1 MKPSYKGSKSSGRK
15 AKENASGKDNGRPS
29 STPAKST
36 QTGMIPELPVLI
48 PPNSPAYNVMTNGF
62 QHFKEK
68 LTIYFSTK
76 YGLYGSFLTTGVY
89 HDPDP
94 PDAPDFDYDP
104 TDRDSVIL
112 WKVYEAECSEHMKD
126 RRRQTAD
133 KVSWFNVILG
143 QLSENSKDLVEAN
156 DNWENIRD
164 MQDPIGLW
172 EIIEATHLTAQTGA
186 RDIDQNAAM
195 DAYWNLAQ
203 GRNETLA
210 NYRRRFE
217 RTVTALTALRHP
229 GAPEETAQVIKFVK
243 SLNQKYSEW
252 SRHILNEII
261 EGKAPPASVE
271 VAARKATKW
280 VPASYGGNDE
290 VKEGPGTAFTRY
302 HCCCRG
308 GRRKKDCPYD

>member
-1 MKPSYKGSKSSGRK
+1 
-15 AKENASGKDNGRPS
+15 
-29 STPAKST
+29 
-36 QTGMIPELPVLI
+36 
-48 PPNSPAYNVMTNGF
+48 
-62 QHFKEK
+62 
-68 LTIYFSTK
+68 
-76 YGLYGSFLTTGVY
+76 
-89 HDPDP
+89 
-94 PDAPDFDYDP
+94 
-104 TDRDSVIL
+104 
-112 WKVYEAECSEHMKD
+112 
-126 RRRQTAD
+126 
-133 KVSWFNVILG
+133 
-143 QLSENSKDLVEAN
+143 
-156 DNWENIRD
+156 
-164 MQDPIGLW
+164 MQDPIGHW

-186 RDIDQNAAM
+186 RDVDKNAAM

-203 GRNETLA
+203 GRSKTFA
-210 NYRRRFE
+210 YYRRRFE

-229 GAPEETAQVIKFVK
+229 EAPEETAQVIKFVK

-308 GRRKKDCPYD
+308 GQLEKDCSHE